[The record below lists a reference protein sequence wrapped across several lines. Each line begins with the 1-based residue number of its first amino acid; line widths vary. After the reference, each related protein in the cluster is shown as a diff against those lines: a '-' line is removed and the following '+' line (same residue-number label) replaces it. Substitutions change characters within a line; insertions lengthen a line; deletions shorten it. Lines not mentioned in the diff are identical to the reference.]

1 MLPALA
7 VQHDD
12 SQDAQAARLLCACSK
27 EDLAARILALEQAEA
42 RARAEL
48 GATQAELAR
57 TIHERDRFEALYRE
71 RCRRAQQEPLFTKPT
86 PTARQASPLAHLE
99 ALGEVW
105 ACRDEIIEAAT
116 KRAKS
121 PKPANTSAQP
131 MAAKAQQAAKVQP

>member
-86 PTARQASPLAHLE
+86 PAARQASPLAHLE

-105 ACRDEIIEAAT
+105 ACRDEIIDAAA
-116 KRAKS
+116 KRAN
-121 PKPANTSAQP
+121 KPANTSAQP